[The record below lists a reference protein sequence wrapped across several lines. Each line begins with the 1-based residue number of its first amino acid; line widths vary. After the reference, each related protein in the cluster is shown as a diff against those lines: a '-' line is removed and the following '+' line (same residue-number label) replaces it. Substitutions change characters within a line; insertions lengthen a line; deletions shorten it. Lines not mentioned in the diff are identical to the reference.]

1 MSSLGLKSIIKT
13 SNQKIKNDTDI
24 LIVDTYGE
32 TKKFFKISKVAFIG
46 GSLVNHGGQNPIEPA
61 RFNLNIIHG
70 PDTKNFKD
78 VYKFFNKNKVAFKVN
93 NLVQLISITQK
104 LLSKKRVK
112 KINLKKIGNSILK
125 RSIVEVK
132 DILDNEIKKT

>member
-1 MSSLGLKSIIKT
+1 MNLLGLKSIIK
-13 SNQKIKNDTDI
+13 SSKKKIKSNTDI
-24 LIVDTYGE
+24 FLVDTYGE

-46 GSLVNHGGQNPIEPA
+46 GSLVDHGGQNPIEPA
-61 RFNLNIIHG
+61 RYNLNIIHG

-78 VYKFFNKNKVAFKVN
+78 VYKFFNKKKVAFKVN
-93 NLVQLISITQK
+93 NLKELTNVTQK
-104 LLSKKRVK
+104 LLTNKKMK
-112 KINLKKIGNSILK
+112 KLNLKKIGNSILK